1 MVRWIWHAGD
11 DLRPLGSTAMMT
23 IRTIAVWNAAGEVR
37 RIDFHEGL
45 NVLTGASQT
54 GKSTLVDIISFCLG
68 AREFRVPAGPIADSV
83 AFYGLMIDVGDTRAF
98 LGRPALSAGQKTST
112 QAQLELGIRDLPGF
126 DQLRATTTTDVI
138 RAWVGAAIGIEENR
152 FVPPDTA
159 TRRPL
164 VARLSHALIHCFQR
178 QDEIASRQ
186 ILFHQQAEEF
196 MPQAIR
202 DTLPYFLGVT
212 GPEEL
217 RKAAMLRDLQR
228 RLRDAV
234 GRRQEAENTLASG
247 LSEAQRLL
255 SEAASAGLASAGADD
270 APRTLAQA
278 LLLLTAVRDAPVP
291 AAPMQPPGEE
301 FDRLQRERSVM
312 TERLRR
318 LREQRALAEAIAG
331 GGDDFAREGVEQVVR
346 LQSIGLIPQ
355 PSDPDACPI
364 CERPLEDPPPA
375 VEELTA
381 ALGELET
388 QIAGV
393 ARDRPGLVEKQ
404 SEIRAAETVVRGELE
419 ANRGA
424 LDRLAAGAEAVAQ
437 HQNRL
442 DLGAWVRGRIDYYLE
457 KTLVLTD
464 DLVNDLVR
472 AEATLRRDVDSLE
485 EELDPARIRE
495 AATSTLVG
503 IGQRHMTSMAQRLGL
518 EHAETSV
525 RIDLSRLT
533 VVADTPT
540 GPVYMDTGIGSAKNW
555 VGYHLA
561 ATLSLQAHFLNEH
574 RPVPSFLVLDQ
585 PSQAFFPSD
594 RSDENASDEDRRD
607 ALAQFELMRDVVEE
621 LDGRL
626 QIIVLEHADFDE
638 PWFREAVVERWRD
651 GQALIPRAWY
661 EE

>member
-1 MVRWIWHAGD
+1 MVRWIWYPRDGFRA
-11 DLRPLGSTAMMT
+11 LGLATMI
-23 IRTIAVWNAAGEVR
+23 IRTIALWNGAGEVR
-37 RIDFHEGL
+37 RIDLHEGL
-45 NVLTGASQT
+45 NILTGASQT
-54 GKSTLVDIISFCLG
+54 GKSTLIDIISFCLG
-68 AREFRVPAGPIADSV
+68 AREFRVPAGPIAKSV
-83 AFYGLMIDVGDTRAF
+83 AYYGLIIDAGGTRAF
-98 LGRPALSAGQKTST
+98 LGRPALLSGQKTST
-112 QAQLELGIRDLPGF
+112 QAQLELGIQDLPAF
-126 DQLRATTTTDVI
+126 PQLRATTTTDEV

-217 RKAAMLRDLQR
+217 RKAAALRDLQR
-228 RLRDAV
+228 SLREAV
-234 GRRQEAENTLASG
+234 ARRQEAQNTLASG
-247 LSEAQRLL
+247 LGEAQRLL
-255 SEAASAGLASAGADD
+255 SEAASAGLASVEEQD
-270 APRTLAQA
+270 ASLTLAQA
-278 LLLLTAVRDAPVP
+278 LSVLSAVRDAPVP
-291 AAPMQPPGEE
+291 AAPLQPAGEE
-301 FDRLQRERSVM
+301 FDRLQRKRSAL

-331 GGDDFAREGVEQVVR
+331 GGDDLASEGVEQVVR
-346 LQSIGLIPQ
+346 LQSIGLLPE
-355 PSDPDACPI
+355 PNEPDACPV
-364 CERPLEDPPPA
+364 CERPLEDRPPA
-375 VEELTA
+375 VEALTA
-381 ALGELET
+381 ALRELET
-388 QIAGV
+388 QIAAV

-404 SEIRAAETVVRGELE
+404 NEIRGGEAAVRAELE
-419 ANRGA
+419 ANKVA
-424 LDRLAAGAEAVAQ
+424 LDHLAAGAEAVAQ

-464 DLVNDLVR
+464 DLIEDLVR
-472 AEATLRRDVDSLE
+472 AEAALRREVAALE

-503 IGQRHMTSMAQRLGL
+503 IGQRHMTKMAQRLGL
-518 EHAETSV
+518 EHAETGV
-525 RIDLSRLT
+525 RVDLARLT

-561 ATLSLQAHFLNEH
+561 ATLSLQAHFIDRQ

-585 PSQAFFPSD
+585 PTQAFFPSD
-594 RSDENASDEDRRD
+594 RPDEDASDEDRRD
-607 ALAQFELMRDVVEE
+607 ALAQFILMRDVVDD

-626 QIIVLEHADFDE
+626 QVIVLEHADFDE
-638 PWFREAVVERWRD
+638 PWFSDAVVERWRD
-651 GQALIPRAWY
+651 GRALIPRSWY